1 MNASTNFN
9 PLAKLFYRPIDAA
22 IRWCN
27 LMAHESQI
35 FESSWDC
42 PALLSTT
49 FPQWPCLH
57 ANTEKIFDAV
67 RNHELPYGA
76 FGVTLPSG
84 APIDRRLLTVRHTDL
99 KWWMLHHYPD
109 ERPAFLFGEFPAD
122 NEKISFGTYLT
133 LRADRD
139 ALEVELRTRNA
150 ALSELL
156 ENLNSI
162 GLERE
167 SLRALV
173 KTQGK
178 LSVRSETGYQYVIG
192 ALVETL
198 LGSSPAGKPNSVF
211 DSQAAIV
218 DSITAHYE
226 DTPGLSKRSL
236 DEKFA
241 AARRRLSRG

>member
-1 MNASTNFN
+1 MYIPNSCNG
-9 PLAKLFYRPIDAA
+9 LEKGFYRPIDAA

-35 FESSWDC
+35 LESASDC
-42 PALLSTT
+42 PAVLSTT

-57 ANTEKIFDAV
+57 ANTEKIIDAV
-67 RNHELPYGA
+67 RNRELPFGY
-76 FGVTLPSG
+76 FGVTVAPDT
-84 APIDRRLLTVRHTDL
+84 PIDCRLLTVRHTDL
-99 KWWMLHHYPD
+99 KWWMFHHYPD
-109 ERPAFLFGEFPAD
+109 QRPAFLFGKLLAE
-122 NEKISFGTYLT
+122 NEQISFGTYLT
-133 LRADRD
+133 LRADRE
-139 ALEVELRTRNA
+139 ALEVELKASDA
-150 ALSELL
+150 ALRELL
-156 ENLNSI
+156 DELKAI

-173 KTQGK
+173 KAHGK
-178 LSVRSETGYQYVIG
+178 LSERSETGYQRVIG
-192 ALVETL
+192 ALLETL

-226 DTPGLSKRSL
+226 GTQGLSKRSL

-241 AARRRLSRG
+241 AARRSLSRT

>member
-1 MNASTNFN
+1 MYTPHSCN
-9 PLAKLFYRPIDAA
+9 PLAKVFYRPIDAA

-35 FESSWDC
+35 LESAWDC

-67 RNHELPYGA
+67 RNHELPFGF
-76 FGVTLPSG
+76 FGVTVTPET
-84 APIDRRLLTVRHTDL
+84 PIECRLLTIRHTDL
-99 KWWMLHHYPD
+99 KWWMFHHYPD
-109 ERPAFLFGEFPAD
+109 QRPAFLFGKQPTE
-122 NEKISFGTYLT
+122 NEQISFGTYLT

-139 ALEVELRTRNA
+139 ALEVELKASDA
-150 ALSELL
+150 AFRELL
-156 ENLNSI
+156 DELKAI

-167 SLRALV
+167 SLRTLV

-178 LSVRSETGYQYVIG
+178 LSARSETGYQHVIG
-192 ALVETL
+192 ALLETL

-211 DSQAAIV
+211 DSQTAIV

-226 DTPGLSKRSL
+226 GTPGLSKRSL

-241 AARRRLSRG
+241 AARRSLSRA

>member
-1 MNASTNFN
+1 MYTPHSHN
-9 PLAKLFYRPIDAA
+9 PLEKVFYRPIDAA

-35 FESSWDC
+35 LESIGDC

-49 FPQWPCLH
+49 FRQWPCLH

-67 RNHELPYGA
+67 RNHELPFGF
-76 FGVTLPSG
+76 FGVAVAPGT
-84 APIDRRLLTVRHTDL
+84 PIDCRLLTVRHTDL
-99 KWWMLHHYPD
+99 KWWMFHHYPD
-109 ERPAFLFGEFPAD
+109 QRPAFLFGKLPAE
-122 NEKISFGTYLT
+122 NEQISFGTYLM

-139 ALEVELRTRNA
+139 ALEVTLKQSDA
-150 ALSELL
+150 ALREILEELTA
-156 ENLNSI
+156 I

-178 LSVRSETGYQYVIG
+178 LSERSETGYQHVIG
-192 ALVETL
+192 ALLETL

-226 DTPGLSKRSL
+226 GTPGLSKRSL

-241 AARRRLSRG
+241 AARRSLSRT

>member
-1 MNASTNFN
+1 MYTPGSCN
-9 PLAKLFYRPIDAA
+9 PLAKVFYRPIDAA

-35 FESSWDC
+35 LEATRDC
-42 PALLSTT
+42 PAMLSTA

-57 ANTEKIFDAV
+57 ANTEKILDAV
-67 RNHELPYGA
+67 RNHELSFGF
-76 FGVTLPSG
+76 FGVTVAPG
-84 APIDRRLLTVRHTDL
+84 TPIDCRLLTIRHTDL

-109 ERPAFLFGEFPAD
+109 QRPAFLFEKLPAE
-122 NEKISFGTYLT
+122 NEQISFGTYLS

-139 ALEVELRTRNA
+139 ALEVELKASDA
-150 ALSELL
+150 ALRELL
-156 ENLNSI
+156 EELKAI

-167 SLRALV
+167 SLHTLV
-173 KTQGK
+173 KAQGK
-178 LSVRSETGYQYVIG
+178 LSERSETGYQHVIG
-192 ALVETL
+192 ALLATL

-226 DTPGLSKRSL
+226 GTPGLSKRSL

-241 AARRRLSRG
+241 AARRSLSRT

>member
-1 MNASTNFN
+1 MSSKNFN
-9 PLAKLFYRPIDAA
+9 PLAKVFYRPIDAA

-35 FESSWDC
+35 LESAWDC
-42 PALLSTT
+42 PAMLSTT

-67 RNHELPYGA
+67 RNHELPFGF
-76 FGVTLPSG
+76 FGVTAAPG
-84 APIDRRLLTVRHTDL
+84 TPIDCQLLTIRHTDL
-99 KWWMLHHYPD
+99 KWWMFHHYPD
-109 ERPAFLFGEFPAD
+109 QRPAFLFGKLPAE
-122 NEKISFGTYLT
+122 NEQISFGTYLT

-139 ALEVELRTRNA
+139 ALEVELKASDA
-150 ALSELL
+150 ALRELL
-156 ENLNSI
+156 EELKAI

-178 LSVRSETGYQYVIG
+178 LSERSETVYQHVIG
-192 ALVETL
+192 ALLETL

-226 DTPGLSKRSL
+226 GTPGLSKRSL

-241 AARRRLSRG
+241 AARRSLSRT

>member
-1 MNASTNFN
+1 MSMSTSFS
-9 PLAKLFYRPIDAA
+9 PFAKMFYRPIDAA

-27 LMAHESQI
+27 LMAHETEI
-35 FESSWDC
+35 LDLAGDC
-42 PALLSTT
+42 SGLLSST

-67 RNHELPYGA
+67 RNRELPFGY
-76 FGVTLPSG
+76 FGVTAASDT
-84 APIDRRLLTVRHTDL
+84 PIDWRLLTVRHKDL
-99 KWWMLHHYPD
+99 KWWMFHHCPD
-109 ERPAFLFGEFPAD
+109 QRPAFLFGKLPTE
-122 NEKISFGTYLT
+122 NEQISFGTYLT

-139 ALEVELRTRNA
+139 ALEIELKASDA
-150 ALSELL
+150 ALRELL
-156 ENLNSI
+156 EELKAV

-173 KTQGK
+173 NAQGE
-178 LSVRSETGYQYVIG
+178 LSERSETGYQHVIG
-192 ALVETL
+192 ALLGTL
-198 LGSSPAGKPNSVF
+198 LGSSPVGKPNSVF

-226 DTPGLSKRSL
+226 GIPGLSKRSL

-241 AARRRLSRG
+241 AARRSLFRT

>member
-1 MNASTNFN
+1 MYIPNSCNG
-9 PLAKLFYRPIDAA
+9 LEKGFYRPIDAA

-35 FESSWDC
+35 LESANDC
-42 PALLSTT
+42 PAVLSTT

-67 RNHELPYGA
+67 RNRELPFGY
-76 FGVTLPSG
+76 FGVTVAPDT
-84 APIDRRLLTVRHTDL
+84 PIDCRLLTVRHTDL
-99 KWWMLHHYPD
+99 KWWMFHHYPD
-109 ERPAFLFGEFPAD
+109 QRPAFLFGKLLAE
-122 NEKISFGTYLT
+122 NEQISFGTYLT
-133 LRADRD
+133 LRADRE
-139 ALEVELRTRNA
+139 ALEVELKASDA
-150 ALSELL
+150 ALRELL
-156 ENLNSI
+156 DELKAI

-173 KTQGK
+173 KAQGK
-178 LSVRSETGYQYVIG
+178 LSERSETGYQHVIG
-192 ALVETL
+192 ALLETL

-211 DSQAAIV
+211 DSQTAIV

-226 DTPGLSKRSL
+226 GTPGLSKRSL

-241 AARRRLSRG
+241 AARRSLSRA

>member
-1 MNASTNFN
+1 MYTPHSCDTH
-9 PLAKLFYRPIDAA
+9 AKVFYRPIDAA

-35 FESSWDC
+35 LESAGDC
-42 PALLSTT
+42 TTMLSTN

-67 RNHELPYGA
+67 RNHDLP
-76 FGVTLPSG
+76 FGYFGITVAPGT
-84 APIDRRLLTVRHTDL
+84 PIDRRLLTVRHTDL
-99 KWWMLHHYPD
+99 KGWMFHHYPD
-109 ERPAFLFGEFPAD
+109 QRPAFLFGKLSAE
-122 NEKISFGTYLT
+122 NEQISVGTYLA
-133 LRADRD
+133 LRADRE
-139 ALEVELRTRNA
+139 ALEVELKASDA
-150 ALSELL
+150 ALRELL
-156 ENLNSI
+156 EELKAI

-173 KTQGK
+173 KAQGK
-178 LSVRSETGYQYVIG
+178 LTERSETGYLHVIG
-192 ALVETL
+192 ALLETL

-226 DTPGLSKRSL
+226 GTRGLSKRSL

-241 AARRRLSRG
+241 AARRSLSRT

>member
-1 MNASTNFN
+1 MYTPDSCN
-9 PLAKLFYRPIDAA
+9 PLVKVFYRPIDAA

-35 FESSWDC
+35 LEATRDC
-42 PALLSTT
+42 SAMLSTT

-57 ANTEKIFDAV
+57 ANTEKILDAV
-67 RNHELPYGA
+67 RNHELPFGF
-76 FGVTLPSG
+76 FGVTVAPG
-84 APIDRRLLTVRHTDL
+84 TPIDCRMLTIRHTDL
-99 KWWMLHHYPD
+99 KWWMFHHYPD
-109 ERPAFLFGEFPAD
+109 QRPTFLFGISPA
-122 NEKISFGTYLT
+122 EKEQISFGTYLT

-139 ALEVELRTRNA
+139 ALEVELKA
-150 ALSELL
+150 SHSALRELL
-156 ENLNSI
+156 GELKAI

-167 SLRALV
+167 SLRTLTKAH
-173 KTQGK
+173 GK
-178 LSVRSETGYQYVIG
+178 LSERSEAGYQHVIG
-192 ALVETL
+192 ALLATL

-226 DTPGLSKRSL
+226 GTPGLSKRSL

-241 AARRRLSRG
+241 AARRSLSHA

>member
-1 MNASTNFN
+1 MSISDNFN
-9 PLAKLFYRPIDAA
+9 PLTKLFYRPIDAA

-27 LMAHESQI
+27 LMANESEI
-35 FESSWDC
+35 LKSANDC
-42 PALLSTT
+42 PTLLSAT

-67 RNHELPYGA
+67 RNHELPFGY
-76 FGVTLPSG
+76 FGVTVAPDT
-84 APIDRRLLTVRHTDL
+84 PIDCRLLTVRHTDL

-109 ERPAFLFGEFPAD
+109 QRPAFLFGELPA
-122 NEKISFGTYLT
+122 ESQQISFDSYLT
-133 LRADRD
+133 LRADRE
-139 ALEVELRTRNA
+139 ALEVKLKASDA
-150 ALSELL
+150 ALRELL
-156 ENLNSI
+156 EELKAI

-173 KTQGK
+173 KAQGK
-178 LSVRSETGYQYVIG
+178 LSERSETGYQHVIG
-192 ALVETL
+192 ALLETL

-226 DTPGLSKRSL
+226 GTPGLSKRSL

-241 AARRRLSRG
+241 AARRSLSRT

>member
-1 MNASTNFN
+1 MYTPQSYN
-9 PLAKLFYRPIDAA
+9 PVTKVFYRPIDAA

-35 FESSWDC
+35 LESAWDC

-57 ANTEKIFDAV
+57 INTEKIFDAV
-67 RNHELPYGA
+67 RNHELPFGF
-76 FGVTLPSG
+76 FGVTV
-84 APIDRRLLTVRHTDL
+84 APGTSIDYRLLTVRHIDL
-99 KWWMLHHYPD
+99 KWWMFHHYPD
-109 ERPAFLFGEFPAD
+109 QRPSFLFGKLPAE
-122 NEKISFGTYLT
+122 NEQISFGTYLT
-133 LRADRD
+133 LRADRE
-139 ALEVELRTRNA
+139 ALEVELKASNA
-150 ALSELL
+150 ALQELL
-156 ENLNSI
+156 EELKSI

-173 KTQGK
+173 KAQGK
-178 LSVRSETGYQYVIG
+178 LSERSETGYQHVIG
-192 ALVETL
+192 ALLETL

-211 DSQAAIV
+211 ENQAAIV

-226 DTPGLSKRSL
+226 GTPGLSKRSL

-241 AARRRLSRG
+241 AARRILSRA

>member
-1 MNASTNFN
+1 MSNPHKFN
-9 PLAKLFYRPIDAA
+9 SLEKVFYRPIDAA

-27 LMAHESQI
+27 LMVHESKI
-35 FESSWDC
+35 LEVAWDR
-42 PALLSTT
+42 PTLLSTK

-57 ANTEKIFDAV
+57 VNTEKIFDAV
-67 RNHELPYGA
+67 RNHELPFGY
-76 FGVTLPSG
+76 FGVTLAPG
-84 APIDRRLLTVRHTDL
+84 TPIDCRLLTVRHTDL
-99 KWWMLHHYPD
+99 KWWMFHHYPD
-109 ERPAFLFGEFPAD
+109 QRPAFLFGNLPAE
-122 NEKISFGTYLT
+122 NEQISVGTYLT

-139 ALEVELRTRNA
+139 ALEVELKASDA
-150 ALSELL
+150 ALRELL
-156 ENLNSI
+156 EELKAI

-173 KTQGK
+173 KAQGK
-178 LSVRSETGYQYVIG
+178 LSERSETGYQHVIG
-192 ALVETL
+192 ALLETL

-226 DTPGLSKRSL
+226 GTPGLSKRSL

-241 AARRRLSRG
+241 AARRSLSRT